1 MTNPTP
7 RNGITSPLHWANAP
21 PPAARPSGKTWELI
35 DLRHLSAVR
44 HQARSFLA
52 GSARNAG
59 ASADRQQDAVERAV
73 TALDE
78 LASNALRH
86 GRPPTSVELFDNEH
100 SWLIVAVDTATTR
113 LPVPATGRPEGQGGY
128 GMYLIA
134 DFALAHGTHVTG
146 DRKRV
151 WAQLPK
157 G

>member
-1 MTNPTP
+1 
-7 RNGITSPLHWANAP
+7 
-21 PPAARPSGKTWELI
+21 
-35 DLRHLSAVR
+35 LSVVR
-44 HQARSFLA
+44 QQARSFLSDSLPRA
-52 GSARNAG
+52 GGSA
-59 ASADRQQDAVERAV
+59 DQKDAVERAV
-73 TALDE
+73 MALDE

-86 GRPPTSVELFDNEH
+86 GRPPTSVELSDQGT
-100 SWLIVAVDTATTR
+100 SWLIVAVDTAIAL
-113 LPVPATGRPEGQGGY
+113 LPVPATGRLEGQGGY